1 MLLDR
6 LRAHTGQRTVTLTA
20 PGDDLP
26 GAREALP
33 IVVSNLLREATAAI
47 EADETLSRDG
57 RIEFLSRLPSAADV
71 VAQVPPHHGVWVAV
85 SEGVDPTIVALS
97 PGVRI
102 AEAVV
107 MKDHVALI
115 RPLVEHEQ
123 QGRELLVLTLSD
135 DDADLVVLDLRTRVA
150 TPVGD
155 PFPFAYAGDGSGT
168 QDRSSS
174 RQRDERRR
182 HHWRRV
188 AEAAHRVIMQ
198 RDLPVVTVGVD
209 RNQAFLREVSA
220 WPDELSVAVLGAP
233 DAMDAVELADRAIQA
248 AQEHRQR
255 RVEEVAR
262 QVADRAAAGRVASGM
277 TDLYA
282 AAVAGRIETLILVD
296 GPPVS
301 GYLTDSGH
309 LVAEDPGGA
318 SCVADVYAFGAAE
331 AIRRGSQ
338 VLLAPEGSLDHSTAT
353 LRW

>member
-6 LRAHTGQRTVTLTA
+6 LRAHSGQRTVTLTA

-26 GAREALP
+26 GAREVLP
-33 IVVSNLLREATAAI
+33 ATVSNLLREAAAAVR
-47 EADETLSRDG
+47 ADDTLSRD
-57 RIEFLSRLPSAADV
+57 RRNALLDRLPAAADV
-71 VAQVPPHHGVWVAV
+71 IAEIPPQHGLWVAV
-85 SEGVDPTIVALS
+85 SEGADATIVALS
-97 PGVRI
+97 PGVRVT
-102 AEAVV
+102 EAVV
-107 MKDHVALI
+107 LEDHVALI

-123 QGRELLVLTLSD
+123 RGRELLVLTLSD
-135 DDADLVVLDLRTRVA
+135 DAADLMVLDLRRRA
-150 TPVGD
+150 AEPVGD

-168 QDRSSS
+168 QDRASS

-188 AEAAHRVIMQ
+188 AEAAHRVILR
-198 RDLPVVTVGVD
+198 RDLPVVTVGVE

-233 DAMDAVELADRAIQA
+233 DAMDAVELADRAIEA
-248 AQEHRQR
+248 SQEHQQR
-255 RVEEVAR
+255 RVDEVAR
-262 QVADRAAAGRVASGM
+262 QVADRAAAGRVVQGM

-282 AAVAGRIETLILVD
+282 AAIAGRIETLILID
-296 GPPVS
+296 GPPVA

-318 SCVADVYAFGAAE
+318 TYVADVYALGAAE
-331 AIRRGSQ
+331 ATRRGSQ
-338 VLLAPEGSLDHSTAT
+338 VLLAPEDTLDHSTAT